1 VTLLTLVSRN
11 VRLVCDFDVAE
22 SAAREA
28 HVMPM
33 RSEITISA
41 SRGTTRPQYS
51 RAAVAWSDFAL
62 VSAVSILG
70 FLAAL
75 LLAVATHHL
84 DPTYIAAVPP
94 LGP

>member
-1 VTLLTLVSRN
+1 MTLLT
-11 VRLVCDFDVAE
+11 DVAE
-22 SAAREA
+22 SVAREA

-33 RSEITISA
+33 RSEITTTA
-41 SRGTTRPQYS
+41 SRGATRPQYS
-51 RAAVAWSDFAL
+51 RSAVAWSDFAL

-84 DPTYIAAVPP
+84 DPTDLAAVLPV
-94 LGP
+94 GP